1 MKIMITGSKGQL
13 GNELQ
18 SILKTG
24 SSDIGKIDPAY
35 DNCDV
40 FAVDVDVLDITDSAA
55 VDKFFS
61 DNRPDLVINCAA
73 MTNVDGCEK
82 ALETAM
88 AVNALGPRNLALSS
102 EKYGAKFVHVST
114 DYVFGGDGT
123 VPYCEWDVPA
133 PNTVYGKS
141 KLLGEQYVRENS
153 TKYFIFRTAWL
164 YGLVGK
170 NFVKTMRMLGS
181 TKDEINVVCDQRGNP
196 TNANDL
202 AHHILKAALTEQYGV
217 YHCTGEGEC
226 SWYDFTVKI
235 MELSGLKC
243 KVNPVTT
250 EEYAKLVPGA
260 APRPAFSSLN
270 NLMLK
275 TTVGNEMREWVP
287 ALEDYIKKLNES
299 EANQ

>member
-1 MKIMITGSKGQL
+1 MKVLITGSNGQL

-24 SSDIGKIDPAY
+24 ESQIGKISPEY
-35 DNCDV
+35 QNCDII
-40 FAVDVDVLDITDSAA
+40 AVDVDVLDITDSQA
-55 VDKFFS
+55 VDNFFS
-61 DNRPDLVINCAA
+61 ENRPDIVINCAA
-73 MTNVDGCEK
+73 MTNVDACEVK
-82 ALETAM
+82 YEVAM
-88 AVNALGPRNLALSS
+88 SVNAVGPRNLASAC
-102 EKYGAKFVHVST
+102 EKYSAKFVHVST
-114 DYVFGGDGT
+114 DYVFSGDGT
-123 VPYCEWDVPA
+123 VPYCEWDTTA

-141 KLLGEQYVRENS
+141 KLLGEQYVRENCR
-153 TKYFIFRTAWL
+153 KYFIFRTSWL
-164 YGLVGK
+164 YGLIGK

-202 AHHILKAALTEQYGV
+202 AHHILKAALTDNYGL

-235 MELSGLKC
+235 MELSQSKC

-250 EEYAKLVPGA
+250 EEYGKLVPGA

-275 TTVGNEMREWVP
+275 CTVGNEMREWET
-287 ALEDYIKKLNES
+287 ALADYIIKLNEL
-299 EANQ
+299 EK

>member
-1 MKIMITGSKGQL
+1 MKILITGSNGQL

-18 SILKTG
+18 SILKSG
-24 SSDIGKIDPAY
+24 SSQIGKISDAY
-35 DNCDV
+35 KNCEI
-40 FAVDVDVLDITDSAA
+40 FAVDVDVLDITSYEA
-55 VDKFFS
+55 VDGFF
-61 DNRPDLVINCAA
+61 NEKKPDIVINCAA

-82 ALETAM
+82 GLELAM
-88 AVNALGPRNLALSS
+88 SVNALGPRNLATAC
-102 EKYGAKFVHVST
+102 ENYGAKFVHVST

-133 PNTVYGKS
+133 PNTIYGKS
-141 KLLGEQYVRENS
+141 KLLGEQYVRENCS
-153 TKYFIFRTAWL
+153 KYFIFRTSWL
-164 YGLVGK
+164 YGLIGK
-170 NFVKTMRMLGS
+170 NFVKTMRMLGNS
-181 TKDEINVVCDQRGNP
+181 KDEINVVCDQRGNP

-202 AHHILKAALTEQYGV
+202 AHHILKAALTDQYGV

-226 SWYDFTVKI
+226 DWAEFAAKI
-235 MELSGLKC
+235 MELSGLNC

-275 TTVGNEMREWVP
+275 VTVGNEMREWIP
-287 ALEDYIKKLNES
+287 ALEDYIQKLNEL
-299 EANQ
+299 EK